1 MATRFHDCFAFVER
15 IPGGTAEV
23 VYGVRSNTET
33 SQLLRLNN
41 FESDPGF
48 GSVTIELECLS
59 VYQLLEPRP
68 NKPAQRDR
76 LKNESI
82 GPRLTDRLSRE
93 SRHSTRHGR
102 RPST

>member
-23 VYGVRSNTET
+23 VLVRSNTET

-59 VYQLLEPRP
+59 VYQLLKPRP
-68 NKPAQRDR
+68 NKPAQGPFEEREHWPMADR
-76 LKNESI
+76 LPLKRVTSSNAAW
-82 GPRLTDRLSRE
+82 
-93 SRHSTRHGR
+93 
-102 RPST
+102 